1 MAIESAE
8 KEREKESKNI
18 PKSEFLMRQDWGRT
32 DLEQKTSIS
41 TRRRTNVR
49 REGESDVSKQ
59 I

>member
-1 MAIESAE
+1 MK
-8 KEREKESKNI
+8 KEQEKESKNI